1 MIFKNFVLGPVNCNC
16 YVVADENKKEGFIVD
31 IGGRGDFVFSKIEKM
46 GISIKYIFCTHG
58 HFDHV
63 AGISAF
69 KKLLNIPVCLNKKDL
84 PLYENVKEQTD
95 MFGFEDVEQPPTP
108 PEIFYSDDDEFLVG
122 DIKCKI
128 LETPGHTKGGVSIY
142 LPDNK
147 ILFSGDTLFESS
159 VGRTDLP
166 GSSHFDIINSIKNKL
181 LVLPDDISVFPGH
194 GRPTKIGDEK
204 IYNPYL

>member
-1 MIFKNFVLGPVNCNC
+1 M
-16 YVVADENKKEGFIVD
+16 
-31 IGGRGDFVFSKIEKM
+31 
-46 GISIKYIFCTHG
+46 
-58 HFDHV
+58 
-63 AGISAF
+63 
-69 KKLLNIPVCLNKKDL
+69 
-84 PLYENVKEQTD
+84 
-95 MFGFEDVEQPPTP
+95 
-108 PEIFYSDDDEFLVG
+108 VG

-128 LETPGHTKGGVSIY
+128 LETPGHTKGCVSIY

-166 GSSHFDIINSIKNKL
+166 GSSHFEIINSIKNKI
-181 LVLPDDISVFPGH
+181 LVLPDDTSVFPGH